1 MSSAF
6 SSEQRARRRQR
17 AMQKWGP
24 AYVLVLPAT
33 ILIVAMMLWP
43 LVQTLR
49 FSVSNVQL
57 PFFDTSFAGFSN
69 FLNVFK
75 TPDSGPMVVRTL
87 IWVVATV
94 ALRFILGFVAAI
106 IFNARVRG
114 TVWLR
119 ILVMLPWTLPSV
131 VAANL
136 WRWVFQSDNGIL
148 NQTLEELGVPHGALV
163 DWLGN
168 PHTAL
173 GAVIVA
179 YSWAGF
185 PFIMLLLLAGMQGIP
200 QDQYEAAMVDGA
212 NSWQSFRYVTVPSLR
227 GVMTIALVL
236 ETVSAINS
244 FDTIKVMTGGGPANA
259 TEIWSIGIYNSGF
272 QNYDFGTA
280 SAMSVMLF
288 LAAAVLFGVYA
299 SYTRARNAHQRD
311 GLE

>member
-1 MSSAF
+1 MFSA
-6 SSEQRARRRQR
+6 EQRARRRRR
-17 AMQKWGP
+17 AIQKWGP
-24 AYVLVLPAT
+24 GYVLVLPAG
-33 ILIVAMMLWP
+33 ILIAAMMLWP
-43 LVQTLR
+43 LIQTLR
-49 FSVSNVQL
+49 FSFSDVQL
-57 PFFDTSFAGFSN
+57 PLFVTTFAGISN
-69 FLNVFK
+69 FLGVFK
-75 TPDSGPMVVRTL
+75 NPDSGPMLLRT
-87 IWVVATV
+87 IVWVVATV
-94 ALRFILGFVAAI
+94 ALRFILGFLAAL
-106 IFNARVRG
+106 IFNARVKG

-136 WRWVFQSDNGIL
+136 WRWVFQSSNGIL
-148 NQTLEELGVPHGALV
+148 NQTLEQMGVPHSALV
-163 DWLGN
+163 DWLGD

-212 NSWQSFRYVTVPSLR
+212 SAWQSFRFITIPSLR
-227 GVMTIALVL
+227 GVMAVALVL

-280 SAMSVMLF
+280 SAMSMLLF
-288 LAAAVLFGVYA
+288 LAAALLFGVYA
-299 SYTRARNAHQRD
+299 SFTQVRNARKG
-311 GLE
+311 GLS

>member
-1 MSSAF
+1 MTSAF
-6 SSEQRARRRQR
+6 SAERRARRRQR

-24 AYVLVLPAT
+24 GYILVLPAT

-43 LVQTLR
+43 LIQTLR
-49 FSVSNVQL
+49 FSLSDVQL
-57 PFFDTSFAGFSN
+57 PLFQTTFSGFAN
-69 FLNVFK
+69 FVNVFK
-75 TPDSGPMVVRTL
+75 TADSGPMLLRTL

-94 ALRFILGFVAAI
+94 TLRFILGFLAAL
-106 IFNARVRG
+106 IFNARVKG

-119 ILVMLPWTLPSV
+119 VLVMLPWTLPSV

-148 NQTLEELGVPHGALV
+148 NQTLEQFGVRHSALV
-163 DWLGN
+163 DWLGS

-212 NSWQSFRYVTVPSLR
+212 GAWQSFRYITVPSLR
-227 GVMTIALVL
+227 GVIAIALVL

-244 FDTIKVMTGGGPANA
+244 FDTIEVMTGGGPANA
-259 TEIWSIGIYNSGF
+259 TQIWSIGIYNSGF

-280 SAMSVMLF
+280 SAMSVLLF
-288 LAAAVLFGVYA
+288 LAAALLFAVYA
-299 SYTRARNAHQRD
+299 SFTRARNARRTD
-311 GLE
+311 GLA

>member
-1 MSSAF
+1 MTSIF

-17 AMQKWGP
+17 AIQKWGP
-24 AYVLVLPAT
+24 GYVLVLPAT
-33 ILIVAMMLWP
+33 VLIVAMMLWP
-43 LVQTLR
+43 LIQTLR
-49 FSVSNVQL
+49 FSASNVEL
-57 PFFDTSFAGFSN
+57 PLFETTFAGISN
-69 FLNVFK
+69 FLTVFK
-75 TPDSGPMVVRTL
+75 DPDSASLVLRTL

-94 ALRFILGFVAAI
+94 ALRFILGFVAAL

-119 ILVMLPWTLPSV
+119 VLVMLPWTLPSV

-148 NQTLEELGVPHGALV
+148 NQTLEQLGVPHGALV
-163 DWLGN
+163 DWLGS

-173 GAVIVA
+173 GAVVVA

-185 PFIMLLLLAGMQGIP
+185 PFIMLLLLAGMQGIQ

-212 NSWQSFRYVTVPSLR
+212 NAWQCFRHITVPSLR
-227 GVMTIALVL
+227 GVIAVALLL

-259 TEIWSIGIYNSGF
+259 TQIWSIGIYNTGF

-280 SAMSVMLF
+280 SAMSVLLF
-288 LAAAVLFGVYA
+288 VAAALLFGVYA
-299 SYTRARNAHQRD
+299 SFTQARNSRRKD
-311 GLE
+311 GLG